1 MVQKKYVHLQINSK
15 RDHMKI
21 IGIGNALVDLLT
33 QIEEDSTLEA
43 LNLPKGSMQLVDGE
57 NSKKAIDATSS
68 FKRTIASGG
77 SAANTIHGLARLGT
91 PIGFIGKIGRDEMGT
106 FFKNDMNQSGIE
118 TYLLESDTPS
128 GVALA
133 LVSPDGER
141 TFATFL
147 GAAVEMTEKDIN
159 SSIFENFDI
168 LHIEGYLL
176 QNYSLISETIK
187 AAKEKGL
194 LVSVDLASYNV
205 VEDNRDFLNEI
216 IDKYTDIVFANEE
229 ESKALTGLDPEES
242 VKSLQKRVDIAV
254 VKTGADGSLIAM
266 NGEITKVPA
275 NTVKVIDTTG
285 AGDLYASGFL
295 YGLINNYAPYE
306 CGLAGTILGGEV
318 IQHIGAKIPDELWKD
333 LSEQVKNIK
342 DRD

>member
-1 MVQKKYVHLQINSK
+1 
-15 RDHMKI
+15 MKI

-33 QIEEDSTLEA
+33 QIEEDSTLET

-57 NSKKAIDATSS
+57 NSKKAIDSTSS

-106 FFKNDMNQSGIE
+106 FFKDDMNQSGIE

-159 SSIFENFDI
+159 SSVFENYDI

-176 QNYSLISETIK
+176 QNYSLISQAIK

-194 LVSVDLASYNV
+194 LVSIDLASYNV
-205 VEDNRDFLNEI
+205 VEDNRDFLNEM
-216 IDKYTDIVFANEE
+216 IDNYTDIVFANEE
-229 ESKALTGLDPEES
+229 ESKALTGLEPEEA
-242 VKSLQKRVDIAV
+242 VRSLQSRVDIAV
-254 VKTGADGSLIAM
+254 VKTGAEGSLIAM

-275 NTVKVIDTTG
+275 NKVKVIDTTG

-306 CGLAGTILGGEV
+306 CGLAGSILGGEV

-333 LSEQVKNIK
+333 LSEQVRNIK